1 MNAPFLRKLYTR
13 KNKSINLQHSASLR
27 ENKDQYFQNMQK
39 MLLEDEESDEETRA
53 ILKKENGNIID
64 IKDYL
69 ESKRR
74 SMIRLHLVKNINKKL

>member
-1 MNAPFLRKLYTR
+1 
-13 KNKSINLQHSASLR
+13 
-27 ENKDQYFQNMQK
+27 MQK

-69 ESKRR
+69 ENKRR